1 MTDLPLV
8 SGPDFPI
15 GIYWP
20 PPPEETTAQRYQEI
34 AAAGFTFVITGN
46 YLDDGDI
53 IGWALKQADSVGL
66 KVIVF
71 EDTQLLNLTRW
82 FSISDDRSVPMSITM
97 ADGAELIRRVETVY
111 GVHGSLAGYSLFDE
125 PDYAKFDTVGKAFQL
140 VRQQAPGRL
149 PYANLLPD
157 LGRPTGDYPNYVEQ
171 FCQTVQPALIS
182 FDRYPLLPDPGSF
195 DANYFGNWLDIRDA
209 GLRHNLPTW
218 TYIQSVG
225 TNWYRV
231 PTVAEMLWLINV
243 SLAYGC
249 KGIQYF
255 TYWQPDPARG
265 EGFQPALMDLN
276 GRPTALYQG
285 AKTINN
291 TWLRPV
297 GRELKPLV
305 SERTVHYDDPA
316 DPPRVI
322 PFSPDAYVAD
332 ITGDPVILGQ
342 FTSGAP
348 GRWLLVTNRSFSD
361 TSVTT
366 LTFGPA
372 VSAVTLF
379 DPGTQTYRPVRNAS
393 SVTVM
398 LPAGGAALY
407 RLQ

>member
-15 GIYWP
+15 GLYWP

-34 AAAGFTFVITGN
+34 ADAGFSFLITGN
-46 YLDDGDI
+46 YLDDGNI

-66 KVIVF
+66 KVLVF

-82 FSISDDRSVPMSITM
+82 FTISDDRSVPMSITM
-97 ADGAELIRRVETVY
+97 ADGAELIRRVESVY

-125 PDYAKFDTVGKAFQL
+125 PDYPKFDTVGKAFQL

-157 LGRPTGDYPNYVEQ
+157 LGRPAGDYTNYVEQ

-182 FDRYPLLPDPGSF
+182 FDRYPLLPAAGSF
-195 DANYFGNWLDIRDA
+195 DTNYFGNWVDIREA

-231 PTVAEMLWLINV
+231 PTTAEMRWLINV
-243 SLAYGC
+243 SLSYGC

-276 GRPTALYQG
+276 GRQTALYQG
-285 AKTINN
+285 ARTINT
-291 TWLRPV
+291 TWLRQV

-305 SERTVHYDDPA
+305 SERVVHFEDPDNPA
-316 DPPRVI
+316 RVT
-322 PFSPDAYVAD
+322 PFSPDAYVGSIA
-332 ITGDPVILGQ
+332 GDPVIMGQ
-342 FTSGAP
+342 FTGGGP
-348 GRWLLVTNRSFSD
+348 GRWLLVTNRSFS
-361 TSVTT
+361 SSSTT
-366 LTFGPA
+366 QLWFGPA

-379 DPGTQTYRPVRNAS
+379 DPGTQTYRPVPDS
-393 SVTVM
+393 SSATVM

-407 RLQ
+407 RVQ

>member
-1 MTDLPLV
+1 MDLPLV

-20 PPPEETTAQRYQEI
+20 PPPEETTADRYREI
-34 AAAGFTFVITGN
+34 AAAGFTFLITGN

-53 IGWALKQADSVGL
+53 IGWALKQADAAGL

-82 FSISDDRSVPMSITM
+82 FTLSDDRSVPMSITM
-97 ADGAELIRRVETVY
+97 ADGGELVRRVETVY
-111 GVHGSLAGYSLFDE
+111 GVHPSLAGYSLFDE

-157 LGRPTGDYPNYVEQ
+157 LGRPAGDYPNYVEQ

-182 FDRYPLLPDPGSF
+182 FDRYPLLPAAGSF
-195 DANYFGNWLDIRDA
+195 DANYFGNWVDIRDA

-225 TNWYRV
+225 TSWYRV
-231 PTVAEMLWLINV
+231 PTAAEMLWLINV

-265 EGFQPALMDLN
+265 EGFQPALIDLD
-276 GRPTALYQG
+276 GRRTALYQ
-285 AKTINN
+285 AARTIN
-291 TWLRPV
+291 TSWLRPV

-305 SERTVHYDDPA
+305 SERTVHFDDPDDPA
-316 DPPRVI
+316 RI
-322 PFSPDAYVAD
+322 IEFSPDAYVSAVS
-332 ITGDPVILGQ
+332 GDPVILGQ
-342 FTSGAP
+342 FTGGGP
-348 GRWLLVTNRSFSD
+348 GRWLLVTNRSFSEPGM
-361 TSVTT
+361 TT
-366 LTFGPA
+366 LAFGPA
-372 VSAVTLF
+372 VSAVSQF
-379 DPGTQTYRPVRNAS
+379 DPGSQTYRPVRDSS
-393 SVTVM
+393 SVTMM
-398 LPAGGAALY
+398 LSAGAATLF

>member
-8 SGPDFPI
+8 SSPDFPI

-82 FSISDDRSVPMSITM
+82 FNISDDRSVPMSITM
-97 ADGAELIRRVETVY
+97 ADGAELIRRVESVY
-111 GVHGSLAGYSLFDE
+111 GVHGSLAGYSLYDE
-125 PDYAKFDTVGKAFQL
+125 PDYAKFDTVGKAFQV

-157 LGRPTGDYPNYVEQ
+157 LGRPAGDYPNYVEQ

-195 DANYFGNWLDIRDA
+195 DVNYFGNWLDIRDA

-276 GRPTALYQG
+276 GQPTALYRG

-291 TWLRPV
+291 TWLRQV

-305 SERTVHYDDPA
+305 SERTVHYADPA
-316 DPPRVI
+316 NPARVI

-332 ITGDPVILGQ
+332 MTGDPVILGQ

-361 TSVTT
+361 TSMTT

-372 VSAVTLF
+372 VSAVTQF

-393 SVTVM
+393 SVTVL